1 MENLERNLSCEE
13 IKLNLIQEICNK
25 SCETIL
31 RERDL
36 KDNFF
41 KFYEKRINY
50 AKMSFLS
57 KSSISKHPKNM
68 YDIYKMLYDSD
79 PQNPSALTKVFC
91 IKASELNYKNGLIIH
106 LAFFEGKFELIFED
120 ELEKK
125 YYTILDISNLKE
137 INDNDFRQCIA
148 NYEVNLGTYT
158 DRILETI
165 SFGKYKNNTRIINI
179 PFNGNFDFE
188 PITPNTYIE
197 FYPAVS
203 ANYNLRFSLMIR
215 LIDMDNSSQI
225 PSDSNFQDIYYDDFC
240 LKPPGC

>member
-1 MENLERNLSCEE
+1 M
-13 IKLNLIQEICNK
+13 
-25 SCETIL
+25 
-31 RERDL
+31 
-36 KDNFF
+36 
-41 KFYEKRINY
+41 
-50 AKMSFLS
+50 
-57 KSSISKHPKNM
+57 
-68 YDIYKMLYDSD
+68 
-79 PQNPSALTKVFC
+79 
-91 IKASELNYKNGLIIH
+91 
-106 LAFFEGKFELIFED
+106 
-120 ELEKK
+120 
-125 YYTILDISNLKE
+125 SNLKE

-188 PITPNTYIE
+188 PINANTYIE